1 MNNKKPD
8 AVQVWK
14 QTKKRCGNALLQGSI
29 DSEAGNT
36 RKSGVESP
44 HSKLRPYKI
53 RTMVTRNKEVD
64 AGRVWKQ
71 MEDLLAPQL
80 NFSLADRVIYS
91 HLFRHSRLEG
101 KLQLQFSISWLAR
114 GVGLSTKFTR
124 DTVRRLIARGVLHL
138 VECNCRSQHV
148 VRLRLPLEVKGICAA
163 KIAAHLPGGPAPAP
177 GVVINIEE
185 ADFLEKQNL
194 RGAIHAREGGRCFY
208 CSRRIDQH
216 RRCLDHVV
224 PRAELGQNS
233 YRNLV
238 SCCLECNSQKADRPA
253 EEFLRRLYR
262 ERRLSTAELTG
273 RLRALYELAAGKLL
287 PPLAALPS
295 RTVS

>member
-1 MNNKKPD
+1 MNSKKLD

-14 QTKKRCGNALLQGSI
+14 QTKKRCGNAPLQGSI

-36 RKSGVESP
+36 RKSGVEPP

-101 KLQLQFSISWLAR
+101 KPQLQFSISWLAR
-114 GVGLSTKFTR
+114 GVGLSSKFTR

-138 VECNCRSQHV
+138 VECNCRAQHV
-148 VRLRLPLEVKGICAA
+148 VRVRLPLEVKGVCAA
-163 KIAAHLPGGPAPAP
+163 KIAGHLPGGPGGASACTR
-177 GVVINIEE
+177 
-185 ADFLEKQNL
+185 
-194 RGAIHAREGGRCFY
+194 RGY
-208 CSRRIDQH
+208 QH
-216 RRCLDHVV
+216 RGGGFPGKAEPARGN
-224 PRAELGQNS
+224 PRARGRPLLLLFAE
-233 YRNLV
+233 
-238 SCCLECNSQKADRPA
+238 DRPA
-253 EEFLRRLYR
+253 QAVPRPRCAASGVGTEFLSKPCVLLFGMQLAKGGPPRRR
-262 ERRLSTAELTG
+262 VSAE
-273 RLRALYELAAGKLL
+273 
-287 PPLAALPS
+287 ALP
-295 RTVS
+295 RAPFKYCRADWPPPRLV

>member
-1 MNNKKPD
+1 VKNKKFD
-8 AVQVWK
+8 AVK
-14 QTKKRCGNALLQGSI
+14 
-29 DSEAGNT
+29 
-36 RKSGVESP
+36 
-44 HSKLRPYKI
+44 
-53 RTMVTRNKEVD
+53 
-64 AGRVWKQ
+64 VWKQ

-80 NFSLADRVIYS
+80 SFSLADRVIYS

-101 KLQLQFSISWLAR
+101 RLQLQFSISWLAR
-114 GVGLSTKFTR
+114 GVGLSCKFTR

-148 VRLRLPLEVKGICAA
+148 VRLRLPLEVKGICAE
-163 KIAAHLPGGPAPAP
+163 KIAAHRPAPAP
-177 GVVINIEE
+177 RVVINIEE
-185 ADFLEKQNL
+185 ADFLEKQVL
-194 RGAIHAREGGRCFY
+194 RKAIHEREGGRCFY
-208 CSRRIDQH
+208 CLRRITPH

-238 SCCLECNSQKADRPA
+238 SSCLECNSQKADRPA

-273 RLRALYELAAGKLL
+273 RLRALYELAAGKLI
-287 PPLAALPS
+287 PPIPS
-295 RTVS
+295 HRSS

>member
-1 MNNKKPD
+1 MKNKKTN
-8 AVQVWK
+8 AVQ
-14 QTKKRCGNALLQGSI
+14 
-29 DSEAGNT
+29 
-36 RKSGVESP
+36 
-44 HSKLRPYKI
+44 
-53 RTMVTRNKEVD
+53 
-64 AGRVWKQ
+64 VWKQ

-114 GVGLSTKFTR
+114 SVGLSMKFTR

-148 VRLRLPLEVKGICAA
+148 VRLRLPLEVKGICAE
-163 KIAAHLPGGPAPAP
+163 KIAAHRPAPAP
-177 GVVINIEE
+177 RVVINIEE

-224 PRAELGQNS
+224 PRAELGRNS

-273 RLRALYELAAGKLL
+273 RLRALYELAAGKLRPNSL
-287 PPLAALPS
+287 ENGK
-295 RTVS
+295 